1 MQNKDALLL
10 LVRTCNFLKWLLS
23 YCVSLWGD
31 QQTPR
36 NLSAV
41 KKQVLYKLG
50 NVVVLELPT
59 VLVLI

>member
-1 MQNKDALLL
+1 MQNKNALLL
-10 LVRTCNFLKWLLS
+10 LIRTCNFLKWLLS
-23 YCVSLWGD
+23 YLWGD
-31 QQTPR
+31 QQNPR

-50 NVVVLELPT
+50 NVVVLELLT